1 MTAPKVLYTVTA
13 TNARGEK
20 EHAGTF
26 RARSAQEAAAQ
37 ARQQYARNGQFAAS
51 FAFRAFEASA

>member
-51 FAFRAFEASA
+51 FA